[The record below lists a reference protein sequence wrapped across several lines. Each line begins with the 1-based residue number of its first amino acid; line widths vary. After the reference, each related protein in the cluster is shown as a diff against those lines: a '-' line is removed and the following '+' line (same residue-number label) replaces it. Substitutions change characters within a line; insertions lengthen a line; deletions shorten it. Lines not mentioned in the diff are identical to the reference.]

1 MKRSWPLLIG
11 VFLCAV
17 ASAQWPTQAQETL
30 TPALQKI
37 AAAKKAIESAP
48 DRPQSYNQL
57 AIAFER
63 RAAET
68 GDVSFY
74 DHAEETLRKSFSI
87 SAANLEGQK
96 IRASVLL
103 GERRYQEAVEQATAV
118 NKLWPDDV
126 LVYGYIADAQMA
138 LGNYAAAEEAAQ
150 WMLNLR
156 PGNIP
161 GMRRAADLRE
171 AFGDADGAAEMLS
184 AELVQTAPTEVADRA
199 YVMTRLGRLQLA
211 AGHLN
216 EAEKLLQQAHDLFPN
231 LPYTLE
237 VVAELRRAQGRLAD
251 AAQVLNQLYLM
262 NPSAEQAY
270 KLAVALE
277 REGQKNYTQSTYQE
291 FERKALQAID
301 RSANANV
308 ELVFYYVDHAG
319 KPQEA
324 LQIAKTEF
332 SRRPN
337 VYARD
342 AYAWALAANGRLA
355 EARKQVEAALEVG
368 TRDPG
373 LFYHA
378 GVIATQSRDPK
389 SGAAYF
395 NASLDVNALSEF
407 APAAR
412 QALEKLASAPTIAS
426 AGK

>member
-1 MKRSWPLLIG
+1 MKRSWSLVSG
-11 VFLCAV
+11 VFLCGI
-17 ASAQWPTQAQETL
+17 ASAQGPIQTRETL
-30 TPALQKI
+30 TPAQQKI
-37 AAAKKAIESAP
+37 AAGKKAIESAP
-48 DRPQSYNQL
+48 ERPQSYNQL

-74 DHAEETLRKSFSI
+74 DHAEDALKKSFSV
-87 SAANLEGQK
+87 SAENLEAQK

-103 GERRYQEAVEQATAV
+103 GEGRYQEALEQATAV

-126 LVYGYIADAQMA
+126 LVYGYVADAQIA
-138 LGNYAAAEEAAQ
+138 LGNYAAAEQAVQ

-171 AFGDADGAAEMLS
+171 VFGDADGAADMLT

-199 YVMTRLGRLQLA
+199 YVMTRLGHLQLA
-211 AGHLN
+211 AGHLT
-216 EAEKLLQQAHDLFPN
+216 EAEKLLQQAHDVFPN
-231 LPYTLE
+231 LPYTLDI
-237 VVAELRRAQGRLAD
+237 VAELRRAQSRYAE
-251 AAQVLNQLYLM
+251 AAQILNQLYLM

-270 KLAVALE
+270 RLAVALE
-277 REGQKNYTQSTYQE
+277 REGQQNYAESTYQE

-301 RSANANV
+301 RSGNANV
-308 ELVFYYVDHAG
+308 DLVFYYADHAA

-324 LQIAKTEF
+324 LQIAETEF
-332 SRRPN
+332 SRRQN
-337 VYARD
+337 VRARD
-342 AYAWALAANGRLA
+342 AYAWALAVNGRFA
-355 EARKQVEAALEVG
+355 EARTQVEAALEVG

-373 LFYHA
+373 LFFHA
-378 GVIATQSRDPK
+378 GAIATQGRDPK

-395 NASLDVNALSEF
+395 KASLDVNPLSEF

-412 QALEKLASAPTIAS
+412 QALEKLAPASALAS

>member
-1 MKRSWPLLIG
+1 MKRSRSFLIG
-11 VFLCAV
+11 VFLCGV
-17 ASAQWPTQAQETL
+17 ASAQAPTQTQETL
-30 TPALQKI
+30 TPAQQKI
-37 AAAKKAIESAP
+37 AAAKKAIESTP
-48 DRPQSYNQL
+48 ERPQGYNQL

-74 DHAEETLRKSFSI
+74 DHAEEALRKSFSL
-87 SAANLEGQK
+87 SAANLEAQK

-103 GERRYQEAVEQATAV
+103 GEGRYREALEQATAV

-138 LGNYAAAEEAAQ
+138 LGNYTAAEEAAQ

-171 AFGDADGAAEMLS
+171 VFGDADGAAEMLT
-184 AELVQTAPTEVADRA
+184 AELVQTAPNEVADRA
-199 YVMTRLGRLQLA
+199 YVMTRLGQLQLA

-216 EAEKLLQQAHDLFPN
+216 EAEKLLQQAHDVFSN
-231 LPYTLE
+231 LAYTLD
-237 VVAELRRAQGRLAD
+237 VVAELRRAQGKYAE

-262 NPSAEQAY
+262 NPSAEHGY

-277 REGQKNYTQSTYQE
+277 REGQKNYAESTYQE

-301 RSANANV
+301 HPGNANV
-308 ELVFYYVDHAG
+308 DLVYFYADHAG
-319 KPQEA
+319 RPEEA
-324 LQIAKTEF
+324 LRIAETEF
-332 SRRPN
+332 SRRQN
-337 VYARD
+337 VCARD
-342 AYAWALAANGRLA
+342 AYAWALAANGRFA
-355 EARKQVEAALEVG
+355 EARKQVETALEVG

-373 LFYHA
+373 LFFHA
-378 GVIATQSRDPK
+378 GAIATQSRDPK

-395 NASLDVNALSEF
+395 RASLDVNPLSEF
-407 APAAR
+407 AAAAR
-412 QALEKLASAPTIAS
+412 QALEKLASSSAMAS
-426 AGK
+426 VGK